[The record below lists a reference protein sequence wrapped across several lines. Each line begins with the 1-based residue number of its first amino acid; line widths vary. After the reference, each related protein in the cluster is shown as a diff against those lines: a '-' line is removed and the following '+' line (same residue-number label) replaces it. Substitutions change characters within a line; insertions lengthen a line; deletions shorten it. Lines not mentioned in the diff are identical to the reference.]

1 MINRHHPSQLALS
14 PPLLA
19 QPLAAIFAS
28 VNGRWVRVEGGG
40 EGRGGE
46 GRREGGREGGRKRGE
61 GEWVP
66 RPLVSLEHAGVFA
79 ASHLQVA
86 NGC

>member
-46 GRREGGREGGRKRGE
+46 GGRKRGE
-61 GEWVP
+61 GEWAP

>member
-14 PPLLA
+14 LPLLA

-40 EGRGGE
+40 
-46 GRREGGREGGRKRGE
+46 GGREGGE
-61 GEWVP
+61 GEWAP

-79 ASHLQVA
+79 ASNFQVA

>member
-1 MINRHHPSQLALS
+1 MINLHHPSQLALS
-14 PPLLA
+14 PPLPA

-28 VNGRWVRVEGGG
+28 VNGRWVRAEGGG
-40 EGRGGE
+40 EVRGGRGG
-46 GRREGGREGGRKRGE
+46 GGGEGG
-61 GEWVP
+61 WAP
-66 RPLVSLEHAGVFA
+66 RPLVSPEHAGVFA